1 LNSRLILASASPT
14 RREILSAARIT
25 FQSVVPNVD
34 EDIVKRKL
42 LRDGA
47 AASAIA
53 SALAEQKAL
62 DVSAG
67 MRTGTVG
74 DDTLVLGADQVLV
87 CDGELF
93 SKAEDLMQASHCLKR
108 FRGRK
113 HELISAMALVRKGV
127 TEWLYFE
134 SAELWVRDFSDTFL
148 EEYLEKEGDN
158 ILGSVGCYRIEGR
171 GAQLFEKIIGD
182 QFTIR
187 GLPLFPLLGALRV
200 RGIVPK

>member
-1 LNSRLILASASPT
+1 LNTRLILASASPT
-14 RREILSAARIT
+14 RREILSSAKIV
-25 FQSVVPNVD
+25 FESIVPNVD
-34 EDIVKRKL
+34 EDRIKKKL
-42 LRDGA
+42 LLEGA
-47 AASAIA
+47 AAGAIA
-53 SALAEQKAL
+53 TALAEQKAL

-67 MRTGTVG
+67 LGTGRNNS
-74 DDTLVLGADQVLV
+74 LVLGADQVLV

-93 SKAEDLMQASHCLKR
+93 SKAEDLMQAHETLKR

-113 HELISAMALVRKGV
+113 HELISAMALVREGM
-127 TEWLYFE
+127 TEWLHCE
-134 SAELWVRDFSDTFL
+134 SAELWVRDFSDAFL
-148 EEYLEKEGDN
+148 DEYLEKEGED

-187 GLPLFPLLGALRV
+187 GLALFPLLGALRA

>member
-14 RREILSAARIT
+14 RREILSAAKIT
-25 FQSVVPNVD
+25 FQSIAPNVD

-47 AASAIA
+47 VASAVA

-62 DVSAG
+62 DVSAS
-67 MRTGTVG
+67 MGTVG

-134 SAELWVRDFSDTFL
+134 SAELWVRDFSDVFL

-187 GLPLFPLLGALRV
+187 GLPLVPLLGALRV